1 MPTLHSIS
9 ATSYPAP
16 VASKRLSVQKVI
28 LFLTWWAM
36 AVLMFPI
43 AVIIGVCYGAI
54 VGAGEG
60 VARCLDES
68 WNDLK
73 RWQRV
78 LDDL

>member
-1 MPTLHSIS
+1 
-9 ATSYPAP
+9 
-16 VASKRLSVQKVI
+16 
-28 LFLTWWAM
+28 M